1 MNDSSFL
8 VARVLP
14 ESVGDDLAW
23 LQSGQPPYD
32 PVDPL
37 DFLAGEEIE
46 SVYELYKTQY
56 SRLDPELNVQMP
68 EALLEFNCW
77 VLIVNET
84 GAVLAFAC
92 YKTMPHGLKL
102 GLIASGDSKR
112 GKDAL
117 NTLLRVGLNVPG
129 VYGEV
134 SGAIEHLAA
143 GYAPEIPAEQAGR
156 VLDKQVEPDDDGMH
170 YRREITN
177 VGFKTK
183 LLMGKPILND

>member
-8 VARVLP
+8 VPRVLP
-14 ESVGDDLAW
+14 ESVGEDLAW

-37 DFLAGEEIE
+37 DFLAGGDIE
-46 SVYELYKTQY
+46 AVYELYRTQY

-68 EALLEFNCW
+68 EALLEYNCW
-77 VLIVNET
+77 VLIVDET
-84 GAVLAFAC
+84 DAVMAFAC
-92 YKTMPHGLKL
+92 YKTTPYGLKL
-102 GLIASGDSKR
+102 GLIASGDNTR

-117 NTLLRVGLNVPG
+117 KALLRLGLNVPG

-134 SGAIEHLAA
+134 SGAVEHLAA

-156 VLDKQVEPDDDGMH
+156 VLEKQVEPDADGMH

-183 LLMGKPILND
+183 LLMGKPSLDD